1 MAKLVVYDSTGLVT
15 VEVEANGAVLGEA
28 LDHDKA
34 ESVVRCAVLMALC
47 ALAEGG
53 HWPRAVLE
61 HMAAF
66 MMGMRRDV
74 RGALLM

>member
-1 MAKLVVYDSTGLVT
+1 MARLVVYDGTGLIT

-28 LDHDKA
+28 LDHEKA

-47 ALAEGG
+47 ALAEDGR
-53 HWPRAVLE
+53 WPRAVLE

-66 MMGMRRDV
+66 MMCMRQDV
-74 RGALLM
+74 RSMHLM